1 MINAL
6 LLEDESLDT
15 LVISRHLRDSGLDI
29 NIIYS
34 IALSGALE
42 ILRNPNLLI
51 DIVISDLHVIDS
63 DGPDTITALSAETR
77 PKFIPIIVLT
87 SYRQDDFIIKCT
99 KAGASRFLAKGD
111 PPAVLRR
118 SIIAAIAEYELKK
131 EKDVDLLNVIATCLK
146 G

>member
-99 KAGASRFLAKGD
+99 KAGASRFLA
-111 PPAVLRR
+111 R
-118 SIIAAIAEYELKK
+118 
-131 EKDVDLLNVIATCLK
+131 VIRQPY
-146 G
+146 